1 MGAVEILNLT
11 QAFDDKQSEAIARF
25 FDANAAAKKDIEAV
39 RLEIEKVRADLK
51 SDIEAVR
58 ADLKSNIEAVRTDVE
73 KLRLEVQRD
82 LEAVR
87 KDLAE
92 KMLRYQVAGVISLAI
107 IFGGFRYL
115 VG

>member
-58 ADLKSNIEAVRTDVE
+58 TDVE